1 MKKKLMLLLIKKCE
15 FGVRGDEVGKLG
27 LKREGGKEGE
37 EGRSKGGFTG
47 KLQKATAHVQFGF

>member
-1 MKKKLMLLLIKKCE
+1 MLLLIKKCE
-15 FGVRGDEVGKLG
+15 FGDRGDEAGKLG